1 MVALLISL
9 QFMVWLVVQKS
20 QQSPIIHKK
29 AVFLFCSRLFSN
41 LQFTIVT
48 HRDNTVDIPG
58 IIEACI
64 NLLVKDIVEQPLKQI
79 SVASPLVTNRPII
92 NTMENSIN
100 WVAITYSKDF
110 IVFLFLTTIVFIYD
124 ALHLN
129 EKIGSITNGVKNIAI
144 IVISSDNIR
153 NVSVDSIGLN
163 NA

>member
-1 MVALLISL
+1 M
-9 QFMVWLVVQKS
+9 
-20 QQSPIIHKK
+20 
-29 AVFLFCSRLFSN
+29 
-41 LQFTIVT
+41 
-48 HRDNTVDIPG
+48 DIPG
-58 IIEACI
+58 IIEASI

-79 SVASPLVTNRPII
+79 SVASPLVTNRSII
-92 NTMENSIN
+92 ITMENSIN

-163 NA
+163 NAKYLSFSSSGFMLLF